1 MREEPYIPINAGGCA
16 MKSLSLLLQR
26 REFIGLVGGV
36 AAAWP
41 LTAPA
46 QPSTNI
52 DVLPAGVTLKA
63 IDGEVMLN
71 ATRMTNNYFGSSDRG
86 HPSFINAATIRWRG
100 LLGWDDPG
108 FIPIGPFLAD
118 YVTASDAIL
127 WNDVGWNTMWAI
139 QTMNT
144 ALAAANGI
152 SGVRYCNGSAYE
164 RNLTANEV
172 GLMTWDEP
180 SNRTGN
186 EQYLA
191 GVVRPIRETKN
202 ALQDSRFWYVN
213 GDSHQAA
220 AQAYAG
226 GPAPATLASEYS
238 DLIATPNGTLRH
250 IDIISMDIYFFSG
263 DEWGYLNG
271 TAGWGHRI
279 YGTADFTSAMAERG
293 SCYGDM
299 IDIARTQRAGH
310 FPAPIIAVIED
321 GNPFDAAQVSYFIR
335 PEEYNWAMW
344 ASLIH
349 GARGFDIF
357 DHSGMARGGQ
367 DVSYAN
373 LRDDRGGLFN
383 SIRSG
388 ETVTMRAAIKATH
401 TSIHNLA
408 RIINSP
414 FALGFATVNPAGY
427 LFPTPLKVIQNGID
441 ICTHWYNNGIF
452 TNSTGTFDNGFY
464 IFACTRNAKTDTNI
478 AATFTIK
485 DTGASQVTVIDEG
498 RTIPIT
504 NGGTQFV
511 DTFAKASD
519 VHIYEVG

>member
-1 MREEPYIPINAGGCA
+1 V
-16 MKSLSLLLQR
+16 KR
-26 REFIGLVGGV
+26 REFIAGLGS

-41 LTAPA
+41 LAANA
-46 QPSTNI
+46 QPSPKMKRI
-52 DVLPAGVTLKA
+52 AMVLPAGVKLKA
-63 IDGEVMLN
+63 IDGEVMLD
-71 ATRMTNNYFGSSDRG
+71 AITMTNNYYGSSNRG
-86 HPSFINAATIRWRG
+86 HPSFTTAVNIRWRG

-118 YVTASDAIL
+118 YVSASDATL

-139 QTMNT
+139 NAMNM

-152 SGVRYCNGSAYE
+152 SGVRQCGGSAYGG
-164 RNLTANEV
+164 NLSANEV
-172 GLMTWDEP
+172 GLLTWDEP

-191 GVVRPIRETKN
+191 GISRPISGTTN
-202 ALQDSRFWYVN
+202 ARQDTRFWHVN

-220 AQAYAG
+220 GQAYAG
-226 GPAPATLASEYS
+226 GPAPGTPASEYS

-250 IDIISMDIYFFSG
+250 VDIISMDIYFFSG

-271 TAGWGHRI
+271 TTGWGHTI

-299 IDIARTQRAGH
+299 IDISRTQQAGH
-310 FPAPIIAVIED
+310 YPAPIMALIED
-321 GNPFDAAQVSYFIR
+321 GNPFDAAQASNFIR
-335 PEEYNWAMW
+335 PAEYNWAMW

-357 DHSGMARGGQ
+357 DHSGMDRGGQ
-367 DVSYAN
+367 YATSAN
-373 LRDDRGGLFN
+373 LRDNPGGLFN
-383 SIRSG
+383 SIRAG
-388 ETVTMRAAIKATH
+388 ETVTMHAAITATH
-401 TSIHNLA
+401 TLIYNLA
-408 RIINSP
+408 RILNSP
-414 FALGFATVNPAGY
+414 FALGFATVSPAGY

-441 ICTHWYNNGIF
+441 ICTHWYNKGTF

-464 IFACTRNAKTDTNI
+464 IFACTRNAKIDTNI

-485 DTGASQVTVIDEG
+485 NTGASQVTVIGEG

-504 NGGTQFV
+504 NGGRQFV

-519 VHIYEVG
+519 VHLYKVG

>member
-1 MREEPYIPINAGGCA
+1 V
-16 MKSLSLLLQR
+16 KR
-26 REFIGLVGGV
+26 REFIAGLGS

-41 LTAPA
+41 LAANA
-46 QPSTNI
+46 QASPNMKRI
-52 DVLPAGVTLKA
+52 DMVLPAGVTLKA
-63 IDGEVMLN
+63 IDGEVMLD
-71 ATRMTNNYFGSSDRG
+71 ATTMTNDYYGSSNRG
-86 HPSFINAATIRWRG
+86 HPPFTTATNIRWRG
-100 LLGWDDPG
+100 LSGWDDPG

-118 YVTASDAIL
+118 YVSASDAIL

-139 QTMNT
+139 NAMSMP
-144 ALAAANGI
+144 LAAANGI
-152 SGVRYCNGSAYE
+152 SGVRQCNGSPY
-164 RNLTANEV
+164 RGNPSANEV
-172 GLMTWDEP
+172 GLLTWDEP
-180 SNRTGN
+180 SNRIGN

-191 GVVRPIRETKN
+191 GISRPISGTTN
-202 ALQDSRFWYVN
+202 ARQDTRFWYVN

-220 AQAYAG
+220 WQAYAG
-226 GPAPATLASEYS
+226 GLTPGTLASGYS

-271 TAGWGHRI
+271 KTGWGHSI

-299 IDIARTQRAGH
+299 IDISRAQQAGH
-310 FPAPIIAVIED
+310 YPAPIVTVIED
-321 GNPFDAAQVSYFIR
+321 GNPFDATRASYFIR
-335 PEEYNWAMW
+335 PAEYNWAMW

-357 DHSGMARGGQ
+357 DHSGMQRGGQ
-367 DVSYAN
+367 YAASAN
-373 LRDDRGGLFN
+373 LRDNPGGLFT
-383 SIRSG
+383 SIRAG
-388 ETVTMRAAIKATH
+388 ETITMRAAIKATH
-401 TSIHNLA
+401 ALIYDLA

-414 FALGFATVNPAGY
+414 FALGFAAVSPTGY
-427 LFPTPLKVIQNGID
+427 LFPAPLKVIQNGVD
-441 ICTHWYNNGIF
+441 ICTHWYNKGIF
-452 TNSTGTFDNGFY
+452 TNGTGTFDNGFY

-485 DTGASQVTVIDEG
+485 NTGASQVRVIGEG

-504 NGGTQFV
+504 NGGTQFI

-519 VHIYEVG
+519 VHIYKVG